1 MSGGCNGPSGAS
13 RVGVVL
19 LGSGAFSVASF
30 EALRARGELIGIEI
44 RLVVSQPDRPAGR
57 GRVEQPTPVSAWAT
71 AHGLPL
77 LRTANINDVDGLAKV
92 RSLGAAL
99 FVVVAF
105 GQKLSP
111 ELLQGVGAINL
122 HGSLLPAW
130 RGAAPIQRS
139 LMAGDA
145 KVGVSVIE
153 VVEKM
158 DAGGVFA
165 TAETEPIQG
174 ETSGELHDRLAL
186 LGVEPL
192 VRVVSSWVRG
202 ERAALPQ
209 DESLVTRARKLSRV
223 DAWVDFTR
231 TAGEVSA
238 RINGLSPWPGVD
250 AMVATHP
257 IRILRARVAA
267 VSSSVA
273 DQVAS
278 SAGEILADGSVACG
292 TGAVELLEVQ
302 APGSRAV
309 TLAAFLHGRRLAAGV
324 RVESSMKLAADGG
337 AL

>member
-1 MSGGCNGPSGAS
+1 MSGGCSAPQGSS
-13 RVGVVL
+13 LVGVVL

-30 EALRARGELIGIEI
+30 EALRARATLIGIEI

-57 GRVEQPTPVSAWAT
+57 GRVEQSTPVSAWAI

-77 LRTANINDVDGLAKV
+77 LRTADANDAAGLAKI
-92 RSLGAAL
+92 RSVGASL

-111 ELLQGVGAINL
+111 ALLRGVGAINL

-165 TAETEPIQG
+165 TAETAPIQG

-186 LGVEPL
+186 LGVVPL
-192 VRVVSSWVRG
+192 VSVVSQWVRG
-202 ERAALPQ
+202 EAVPSPQ

-223 DAWVDFTR
+223 DAWIDFTR
-231 TAGEVSA
+231 SAREVSA

-250 AMVATHP
+250 ATAAGYP
-257 IRILRARVAA
+257 IRILRARVAE

-273 DQVAS
+273 GQVAR
-278 SAGEILADGSVACG
+278 SAGEILVDGSVACG
-292 TGAVELLEVQ
+292 SGAVELLEVQ

-309 TLAAFLHGRRLAAGV
+309 TLAAFLHGRRLGAGV
-324 RVESSMKLAADGG
+324 RIESSMKPAADGG
-337 AL
+337 